1 MNIKEKYNTSSA
13 ETKAGILTMAIMLIP
28 FVVTALIFVIP
39 WIVVPV
45 ASLILITG
53 AAYIVY
59 GCVLSIMEYNERH
72 KDES

>member
-13 ETKAGILTMAIMLIP
+13 ETKAAILTMAIMLIP

-39 WIVVPV
+39 WIMVPV
-45 ASLILITG
+45 ASVALITG
-53 AAYIVY
+53 AVYIVY
-59 GCVLSIMEYNERH
+59 GCVLSIMECNERH

>member
-53 AAYIVY
+53 ATYIVY